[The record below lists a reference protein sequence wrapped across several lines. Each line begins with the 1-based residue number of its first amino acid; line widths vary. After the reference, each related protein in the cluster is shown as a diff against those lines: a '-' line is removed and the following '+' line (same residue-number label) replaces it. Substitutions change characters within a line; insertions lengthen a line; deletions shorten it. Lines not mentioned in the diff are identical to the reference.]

1 MASGEIEI
9 IPGRVLS
16 SDELITAQK
25 LNDLGAPTL
34 RIKELTITAR
44 ELADGSINSDKLDV
58 DLEAQLGVPDNSVTT
73 NKIVDSA
80 VTANKIVAEVSMRT
94 VAGATYRPSG
104 VLFSKPDKVDSSS
117 TAETT
122 CWTYNMPASL
132 MGHDGDALRLMTLFI
147 ANTAVAGSK
156 ICRLRFDG
164 VAITLVSTAATAQ
177 TWYFCTAM
185 IYRRSVSTQVALN
198 AMTNS
203 GGGGDAGRTD
213 LTSNLALSIPILVS
227 IQSPAGGTGTTSL
240 AASTLEFLP
249 AP

>member
-9 IPGRVLS
+9 TPGRVLS

-58 DLEAQLGVPDNSVTT
+58 DLEAQLGIPDNSITT
-73 NKIVDSA
+73 AKLVDSA
-80 VTANKIVAEVSMRT
+80 VTTSKIVAEVSMRT
-94 VAGATYRPSG
+94 VAGATYRPAG
-104 VLFSKPDKVDSSS
+104 VLFSKPDKVDSAG
-117 TAETT
+117 TAEQTA
-122 CWTYNMPASL
+122 WTYNMPAGL
-132 MGHDGDALRLMTLFI
+132 MGHDGDTLRLTTLFV

-164 VAITLVSTAATAQ
+164 VAITLVSSTTTST
-177 TWYFCTAM
+177 TWFFCTAM
-185 IYRRSVSTQVALN
+185 IYRRSASTQIALN
-198 AMTNS
+198 TQINNV
-203 GGGGDAGRTD
+203 AGQDVAQTV
-213 LTSNLALSIPILVS
+213 LSSNLTLAIPILVS
-227 IQSPAGGTGTTSL
+227 IQSPSGAGATVQLS
-240 AASTLEFLP
+240 ASTLEFLP

>member
-9 IPGRVLS
+9 TPGRVLS
-16 SDELITAQK
+16 PDELITAQK

-94 VAGATYRPSG
+94 VAGATYRPAG

-122 CWTYNMPASL
+122 AWTYNMPAGL
-132 MGHDGDALRLMTLFI
+132 MGHDGDALRLTTIFT
-147 ANTAVAGSK
+147 ANTATAGQK

-164 VAITLVSTAATAQ
+164 VAVVLVNTAVTIQ
-177 TWYFCTAM
+177 VFYFCSVL
-185 IYRRSVSTQVALN
+185 IYRRSASTQVALN
-198 AMTNS
+198 SMVNS
-203 GGGGDAGRTD
+203 AAGADAGTTA
-213 LTSNLALSIPILVS
+213 LASNLTLAIPILVS
-227 IQSPAGGTGTTSL
+227 IQSPAGAVASTAL
-240 AASTLEFLP
+240 HASTLEFLP